1 MGTTFDD
8 IFNEC
13 IERMARGE
21 PIESCLADYP
31 DHAEELKPLLMTSQS
46 ALSLSSIEATREFKE
61 AARSRVLKAVYEQ
74 GSSKGTMSW
83 LPAMSRRFKAW
94 ATVAAALVL
103 VIGFGAGTVQASS
116 NSLPGDTLYSVK
128 QTIEKVR
135 LNLAFSD
142 SAKARLHLRLAEKRV
157 EEMNRLIVRGDV
169 EHVASL
175 SEKVARQLER
185 AVSLHGI
192 DTRSLTQQRFDELRS
207 KFRGQA
213 PGTDIQTRPDSELGS
228 LRTRLELSF
237 ISNREKLQAG
247 LEAVPAGDKEL
258 VQNAIQV
265 YSSRYERVILAIKDA
280 EQRRNNANSE

>member
-1 MGTTFDD
+1 
-8 IFNEC
+8 
-13 IERMARGE
+13 MARGE
-21 PIESCLADYP
+21 PIESCLEDYP
-31 DHAEELKPLLMTSQS
+31 DHAEELKPLLMASQS
-46 ALSLSSIEATREFKE
+46 ALSLSSIQVPREFKE

-74 GSSKGTMSW
+74 GRPEGTISW

-103 VIGFGAGTVQASS
+103 VIGLGTGTVQASS

-128 QTIEKVR
+128 QAIENVR

-142 SAKARLHLRLAEKRV
+142 SAKARLHVRLAEKRV
-157 EEMNRLIVRGDV
+157 EEMNRLILKGDTRN
-169 EHVASL
+169 VASL
-175 SEKVARQLER
+175 SEKVARQLEK
-185 AVSLHGI
+185 AVALHGI

-213 PGTDIQTRPDSELGS
+213 PTTDRLDARPDSELAS

-247 LEAVPAGDKEL
+247 LEAVPAGDKEM

-265 YSSRYERVILAIKDA
+265 YSSRYERVMLAIKDA
-280 EQRRNNANSE
+280 EQRRNNPDSGR